1 MEQRTGQ
8 RTGKGVPMIRDRLT
22 LVVMIVLALSLSLLP
37 LHGATQTSAESAQDE
52 VVWEE
57 LAEERD
63 LTVSRGFE
71 LEEEA
76 SDPFR
81 SDLVGLYT
89 LGTVHATDADARS
102 TFNLTPNY
110 LIASFQATAEEEG
123 YTFDEPE
130 IVEIAGIGERHEA
143 LSIEATVEG
152 GFVSLTM
159 GVVTVQQGTWVQM
172 LYGFGFNDEVVEHL
186 AEISSEL
193 ERRWPNGDPVSV
205 EDGLHTGGPWA
216 MAPVREDLPSEL
228 VWIEELEAGPES
240 ADDEPAGDAA
250 DPGLR
255 LPDDLKGHEE
265 PAAGTSPDDAVTAE
279 ATPEPEIEDREGGSG
294 ENVAGEDASGRG
306 AESATDEGTG
316 ASLPARLVE
325 REPGP
330 LTLWIILPEERFA
343 ALQDGPCAGAGPY
356 AGVMP
361 GGVVSLLD
369 EDAGATHIESVMI
382 ESPGRVYF
390 DSVLQQDVCA
400 FSLKF
405 TRVVPG
411 TSVLVDLDRV
421 VLGRFDH
428 LSPGAEPGEPA
439 VYEIVV
445 GE

>member
-1 MEQRTGQ
+1 
-8 RTGKGVPMIRDRLT
+8 MIRARLT
-22 LVVMIVLALSLSLLP
+22 LVAMIVLAFLP
-37 LHGATQTSAESAQDE
+37 LHGATQTSAEPAQDE

-71 LEEEA
+71 LDEEA
-76 SDPFR
+76 SDPFG

-89 LGTVHATDADARS
+89 LGTVHATEADARS

-130 IVEIAGIGERHEA
+130 IVEIEDIGERHEA

-152 GFVSLTM
+152 GFVSLKM

-193 ERRWPNGDPVSV
+193 EGRWPNGDPVSV
-205 EDGLHTGGPWA
+205 EDDLHTGGPWA
-216 MAPVREDLPSEL
+216 MAPVREDLSPEL
-228 VWIEELEAGPES
+228 VWIEELEQGPDS

-250 DPGLR
+250 APGLR
-255 LPDDLKGHEE
+255 VLDDLKGHEE
-265 PAAGTSPDDAVTAE
+265 PPAESSAPDDEAIAG
-279 ATPEPEIEDREGGSG
+279 ATPEVEERETGSDEDA
-294 ENVAGEDASGRG
+294 AGEDASGEG
-306 AESATDEGTG
+306 AESGTEEGAG
-316 ASLPARLVE
+316 ANVPARLVE

-330 LTLWIILPEERFA
+330 LTLWIILPAERFTA
-343 ALQDGPCAGAGPY
+343 QQDGTCAGAGPY

-400 FSLKF
+400 FSLEF

-411 TSVLVDLDRV
+411 TSVLVDLDRI

-428 LSPGAEPGEPA
+428 VSPAAEPGEPA